1 MECKISIII
10 PVYNVEKYIERCLE
24 SILNQAFNEYEVI
37 IVNDGSTDNSGKICD
52 KYSEINKNINVIHK
66 KNGGV
71 SSARNLGIDVAKGEY
86 IAFIDPD
93 DFIDSNMFK
102 ILYENLKELNGD
114 IAICSVNEI
123 RNDNIELGDN
133 SGEVISYSKDDAIE
147 GYFKGKYPFNQNYLC
162 NKLFKRSLFEKVRLN
177 EDITYQEDSEIMI
190 QLLDLSKLVIYLGR
204 ALYNYD
210 LREIS
215 LSNGKISKGKITAEK
230 AYECIYKYVCN
241 NLPKYKEE
249 ALSKYISLVFNF
261 IIEIIKNYKEYE
273 IEYNFLIKKLK
284 KVYYKTIK
292 SKTIPFKYKIHSTF
306 IILSPT
312 LYKKYIELKLK

>member
-210 LREIS
+210 LREGS
-215 LSNGKISKGKITAEK
+215 LSSGKISKGKITAERAFYSIYEYTIYNICEYKSK
-230 AYECIYKYVCN
+230 A
-241 NLPKYKEE
+241 L
-249 ALSKYISLVFNF
+249 LKYISLVFN
-261 IIEIIKNYKEYE
+261 IVIEIIKNYEEYKEEYLNMITRIRE
-273 IEYNFLIKKLK
+273 IYCELLK
-284 KVYYKTIK
+284 TKG
-292 SKTIPFKYKIHSTF
+292 IPVKYKIHATL
-306 IILSPT
+306 IIVSPR
-312 LYKKYIELKLK
+312 LYKLYIQSKL

>member
-147 GYFKGKYPFNQNYLC
+147 GYFKGKYPFNQNYLW

-190 QLLDLSKLVIYLGR
+190 QLLDLSKLVIYVGR

-210 LREIS
+210 LRESS
-215 LSNGKISKGKITAEK
+215 LSSGKISKGKITAEK

-241 NLPKYKEE
+241 NLPKYKDE
-249 ALSKYISLVFNF
+249 ALFKYISLVFNF
-261 IIEIIKNYKEYE
+261 IIEIIRNYKEYE
-273 IEYNFLIKKLK
+273 IEYYFLIKKLK

-312 LYKKYIELKLK
+312 SYKKYIELKLK

>member
-24 SILNQAFNEYEVI
+24 SILNQTFNEYEVI

-147 GYFKGKYPFNQNYLC
+147 GYFKGKYPFNQNYLW

-190 QLLDLSKLVIYLGR
+190 QLLNSSDIITYIGKP
-204 ALYNYD
+204 LYNYD
-210 LREIS
+210 LREGS
-215 LSNGKISKGKITAEK
+215 LSSGKISKGKITAERAFHSIYEYTRYNICEYKSK
-230 AYECIYKYVCN
+230 A
-241 NLPKYKEE
+241 L
-249 ALSKYISLVFNF
+249 LKYISLVFN
-261 IIEIIKNYKEYE
+261 IVIEIIKNYEEYKEEYINMITRIKE
-273 IEYNFLIKKLK
+273 IYCELIKTKG
-284 KVYYKTIK
+284 
-292 SKTIPFKYKIHSTF
+292 IPIKYKIHATL
-306 IILSPT
+306 IIVSPR
-312 LYKKYIELKLK
+312 LYKLYIQSKL